1 MAWDDDKATAD
12 ELTSDEWDTHVA
24 DQKNHAGRHEQ
35 NGSDELDVSGL
46 SGVLADAQTPQ
57 TEAVE
62 DIVGGLIQA
71 NGNITVNYDDGNN
84 VLTVDTSALNTEEV
98 EDAVASLVTAGNAI
112 TVNYDDG
119 ADALSIGVD
128 ESGLS
133 FYDGTN
139 LTAPVD
145 NASVSTDNATVN
157 NELNVNELISSFD
170 SNHFV
175 EFVERSIDN
184 TNRKSLS
191 DQQSNLSGAAIINDN
206 TNDQT
211 CFVVAKASGGPII
224 VDQTGSGFT
233 ETVGNQ
239 GTVNIYNANSTH
251 QLENETGGSVEVNI
265 IAFGVGF

>member
-1 MAWDDDKATAD
+1 MQQELSLRALLAAAGGLAATG
-12 ELTSDEWDTHVA
+12 V
-24 DQKNHAGRHEQ
+24 
-35 NGSDELDVSGL
+35 VSGDDSV
-46 SGVLADAQTPQ
+46 SGGTMTLN
-57 TEAVE
+57 
-62 DIVGGLIQA
+62 QA
-71 NGNITVNYDDGNN
+71 YNTAGDLWQGPDSAKSN
-84 VLTVDTSALNTEEV
+84 VSPDEGRLYVAVDTQIEYY
-98 EDAVASLVTAGNAI
+98 G
-112 TVNYDDG
+112 DG
-119 ADALSIGVD
+119 SVWQKMGIGSQA
-128 ESGLS
+128 E
-133 FYDGTN
+133 
-139 LTAPVD
+139 PVP
-145 NASVSTDNATVN
+145 SVSTNNATVN
-157 NELNVNELISSFD
+157 NELNVNDLISSFD
-170 SNHFV
+170 SDHFV